1 MQLPRF
7 PVTGIPA
14 QQRIDKL
21 RGQLELAV
29 TDGEAGAGPQQIPIL
44 GVQVHAAAQ
53 YLQGLLRCARLQR
66 HGQYIAGAGVLRLQ
80 LNVLMG
86 EFDLRYGFD
95 TCLYDRCFK

>member
-7 PVTGIPA
+7 PVSGIPA

-80 LNVLMG
+80 LPGSTQVLQCG
-86 EFDLRYGFD
+86 VALLLPDKRQAQP
-95 TCLYDRCFK
+95 